1 VFLPAVPRPPLPAL
15 GRMSILSLGSSRRG
29 VRRLAALAAS
39 GTGLV
44 AALVASPAAV
54 RAQASQLRFDG
65 VNGTHAFGYYVGP
78 FSGTLLRPGTAT
90 ALTLF
95 CVDFLN
101 HVGIGETQSVS
112 ITSLAGTDLDQTRH
126 PDKLLAYRKAAWLTT
141 KFDPA
146 QTGQWGGIQ
155 AAIWELISPGNP
167 NGGTDGA
174 SNTTEAYWLQQAN
187 LFVASA
193 GYSTYDWS
201 RFYVLTDVRA
211 AGVPS
216 GVGMQE
222 FITGSPNIVPEP
234 ETVML
239 LAGGL
244 AGIALFAWHRRRTA

>member
-1 VFLPAVPRPPLPAL
+1 MLLPAVPRPPPAP

-29 VRRLAALAAS
+29 ARRLTTLATLGA
-39 GTGLV
+39 TLV
-44 AALVASPAAV
+44 GCLVSPTTAD
-54 RAQASQLRFDG
+54 AQAPQLRFDG
-65 VNGTHAFGYYVGP
+65 VGGTHAFGYYVGP

-101 HVGIGETQSVS
+101 HVSIGQTQSVS
-112 ITSLAGTDLDQTRH
+112 ITSLAGTDFDQTRH

-146 QTGQWGGIQ
+146 NTGQWGGIQ
-155 AAIWELISPGNP
+155 AAIWELMTPGNP
-167 NGGTDGA
+167 NGGTNAA
-174 SNTTEAYWLQQAN
+174 SSTTEAYWLQQAN

-222 FITGSPNIVPEP
+222 FITGSANVVPEP

-244 AGIALFAWHRRRTA
+244 SWIALFVWHRHRKA